1 MTDETTTP
9 TAAAPPPVRSWARTA
24 VDRLLVVAG
33 LCGLAVAQ
41 PLLELLGDS
50 PSTFQYRGV
59 TGAQIAWFAVGLVL
73 LPPLVLWLV
82 GVLAD
87 GVDRRAGRVV
97 HVATVAVLLFCVGVL
112 FAKAVTDAVWFDV
125 AVGLGVATA
134 GTRAYVRSAA
144 VGLWLRLLAAANVV
158 FLVAFC
164 FASPVA
170 DWIRTSDQVAAD
182 TEFSGGEGGG
192 QPPSGLMLVL
202 DELPTQSLLD
212 ADGGND
218 AVRSPNL
225 ARFAGD
231 ATWYRHATT
240 VSPFTQSAVPA
251 LLDGQ
256 DPHGD
261 PIWTDHPDN
270 LFSLLAGSHHLIVS
284 ESLTK
289 LCGFEVCAGDPV
301 PPPDAGD
308 GDEGA
313 DAGARSTEWAALAAD
328 VRGLWVE
335 RVGPGP
341 ATQGRTFDDFTEDLS
356 RPGQTSEPTA
366 SDGSP
371 SDGNGETVA
380 TVPANQALDGYFA
393 SSLAN
398 QPSRLGDF
406 LDALQPT
413 DEPFLGFLHLVLPHQ
428 PWFSREDGTRYRTPG
443 DYTGPDVSSP
453 WRARV
458 TRQRHLLQA
467 QYTDRLVGLVLDRLQ
482 ATGEYDDTVVVVASD
497 HGAAFEPGE
506 SVRSVEGENLD
517 DIAYAPL
524 LIKAAGQEDGV
535 VDDRN
540 VLTVDVAP
548 TVAALLGTEPTWDV
562 DGVALTAD
570 PAAEAAVRERG
581 DDKYVYSYT
590 DAFSYDFLGIEEFD
604 DREQFAAVR
613 AGGFDPIGPRDDP
626 VAGLYEGR
634 AGADL
639 VGRPAD
645 EVFRPGDEVA
655 LVRELDA
662 LRDPGDDEP
671 LGEVI
676 GVVPSAA
683 LGDEVVVAVNGTV
696 VGVSPVFD
704 DATASRQFVVL
715 LPARALRT
723 GDGAVNEVRVGV
735 LAADAASAAELDLV
749 STD

>member
-9 TAAAPPPVRSWARTA
+9 TAAAPPPVRSRARTA

-59 TGAQIAWFAVGLVL
+59 TGTQIAWFALGVVV
-73 LPPLVLWLV
+73 LPPLTLWLV
-82 GVLAD
+82 GVLV
-87 GVDRRAGRVV
+87 GLVDRRSGRVA
-97 HVATVAVLLFCVGVL
+97 HLATVAALLFCVGVL
-112 FAKAVTDAVWFDV
+112 FAKTVTDAVWFDV
-125 AVGLGVATA
+125 AIGLGVATA
-134 GTRAYVRSAA
+134 GTWAYVRYAA

-182 TEFSGGEGGG
+182 TEFSGVGGG
-192 QPPSGLMLVL
+192 GRPPSVLMLVL

-212 ADGGND
+212 ADGRID
-218 AVRSPNL
+218 AVRYPNL

-301 PPPDAGD
+301 PPPDATD
-308 GDEGA
+308 SAAAA
-313 DAGARSTEWAALAAD
+313 DAGGGRSTEWAALAGD
-328 VRGLWVE
+328 VRGLWGE

-341 ATQGRTFDDFTEDLS
+341 AAQGRTFDDFTEDLS
-356 RPGQTSEPTA
+356 RPGQRA
-366 SDGSP
+366 
-371 SDGNGETVA
+371 SDGNGEALT
-380 TVPANQALDGYFA
+380 TVPAGQALDGYFA
-393 SSLAN
+393 SSLTN
-398 QPSRLGDF
+398 QPSRLSDF

-413 DEPFLGFLHLVLPHQ
+413 DEPFFGFLHLVLPHQ
-428 PWFSREDGTRYRTPG
+428 PWFSREDGARYRTPG
-443 DYTGPDVSSP
+443 DYSGPDVSSP

-458 TRQRHLLQA
+458 TRQRHLLQT
-467 QYTDRLVGLVLDRLQ
+467 QYSDRLLGLVLDRLQ
-482 ATGEYDDTVVVVASD
+482 ETGEYDDTVVVVAGD
-497 HGAAFEPGE
+497 HGVAFEPGE
-506 SVRSVEGENLD
+506 SIRSVDEANLD

-524 LIKAAGQEDGV
+524 LVKGPGQSDGA

-540 VLTVDVAP
+540 VLSVDVAP
-548 TVAALLGTEPTWDV
+548 TVAALLGTEPTWPV
-562 DGVALTAD
+562 DGVDLTD
-570 PAAEAAVRERG
+570 PDATTDRG
-581 DDKYVYSYT
+581 DEKYVYSYT
-590 DAFSYDFLGIEEFD
+590 DAFSYDFLGIEEFS

-613 AGGFDPIGPRDDP
+613 AGAFDPIGLRDDP
-626 VAGLYEGR
+626 IAGLYEDR

-645 EVFRPGDEVA
+645 EVFRPGGAVA

-662 LRDPGDDEP
+662 LREPGEDEP

-683 LGDEVVVAVNGTV
+683 VGDEVVVAVNGTI

-715 LPARALRT
+715 LPAGALRT

-735 LAADAASAAELDLV
+735 LAADATTATELDLAG
-749 STD
+749 TD